1 MKCTIHDRAVERDW
15 LRLKADAAYLENELT
30 TTLEDQTK
38 YSGSKIGISKIR
50 TTYKEILVYLGDCI

>member
-1 MKCTIHDRAVERDW
+1 MVERDW

-50 TTYKEILVYLGDCI
+50 TTYKEILIYLGDCI